1 VNRFVVDA
9 SVAIKWY
16 LPEPHSADA
25 DRLLG
30 NGFQLL
36 APDLLVIEAGN
47 ILWKR
52 IMRSELTVRKAQI
65 IMRALEA
72 LPMTF
77 YPASVLA
84 ENAMTVAC
92 GLKRSFYDSLYL
104 ALALTTDCRLVTA
117 DRKLFDAVRDAA
129 PVRKHILWIED
140 VPERNAPDLRS

>member
-1 VNRFVVDA
+1 MSRVVVDA

-25 DRLLG
+25 ERLLSG
-30 NGFQLL
+30 GFQLL
-36 APDLLVIEAGN
+36 APDLLFPEVGN

-52 IMRSELTVRKAQI
+52 VMKSEIPVQKAQL

-72 LPMTF
+72 LPLTLR
-77 YPASVLA
+77 PTSVLA

-104 ALALTTDCRLVTA
+104 ALAMMADCRLVTA
-117 DRKLFDAVRDAA
+117 DRKLFDAVKDAT
-129 PVRKHILWIED
+129 PIRKHMLW
-140 VPERNAPDLRS
+140 VGDLPGKG